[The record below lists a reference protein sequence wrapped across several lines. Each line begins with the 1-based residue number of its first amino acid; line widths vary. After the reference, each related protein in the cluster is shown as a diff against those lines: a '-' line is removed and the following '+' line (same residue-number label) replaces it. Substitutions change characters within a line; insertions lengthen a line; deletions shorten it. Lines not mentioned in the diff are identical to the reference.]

1 LSEDAINNQQSV
13 PYSLL
18 YSVAPE
24 QFSHLHLSNDAV
36 GDEFEWDESE
46 NQYEGESL
54 ASNVLEF
61 LKELAAE

>member
-1 LSEDAINNQQSV
+1 MNNQQSV
-13 PYSLL
+13 TCDLL

-24 QFSHLHLSNDAV
+24 QFAHLHLSDDTV
-36 GDEFEWDESE
+36 GDEFGWDESE

>member
-1 LSEDAINNQQSV
+1 MNNQQSV
-13 PYSLL
+13 PCGLL

-24 QFSHLHLSNDAV
+24 QFAHLHLSNDAA
-36 GDEFEWDESE
+36 GDEFGWDESE

-61 LKELAAE
+61 LKELAAG